1 MKFENT
7 KKAFIRNGK
16 HDKSKNPLNIP
27 ISRLLAVTSQL
38 TKNNYSKIYLDE
50 TNNLVFKRL

>member
-1 MKFENT
+1 MEN
-7 KKAFIRNGK
+7 
-16 HDKSKNPLNIP
+16 DKSKNPLNIP